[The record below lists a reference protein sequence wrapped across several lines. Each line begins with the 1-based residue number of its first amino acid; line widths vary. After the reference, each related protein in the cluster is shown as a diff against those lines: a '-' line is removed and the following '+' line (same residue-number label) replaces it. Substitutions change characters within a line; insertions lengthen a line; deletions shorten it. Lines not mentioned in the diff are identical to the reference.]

1 VLFPFTGEIVP
12 NCPMRDKET
21 KLVKAVHDQKT
32 KVMKAAPRQKRGR
45 FSLSSLGKK
54 KWGAIPPS
62 WKGMPSD
69 RPLYDQETKIIKA
82 IRPSKSRPTKK
93 GLHFSLSNLI
103 HKRHQRRVRPSA
115 QMSKVECGL
124 TCLAM
129 ILTYYG
135 RKTSVSELRTRFGI
149 GRDGTSALG
158 IVKVA
163 RSMGMRVRP
172 LSLQHTQLR
181 GKLLPAIVHWE
192 FNHFLIVER
201 WSPKWVTVV
210 DPAGGQRRRLTAEEF
225 DAGFTGIFITLEP
238 GANFDRNAP
247 RSPVTLSTYIFQGI
261 KQAPGALLQIL
272 VASIVLQLFGLVTPF
287 VTKVI
292 IDQILPFKIS
302 NMMAILALGMAFLFT
317 AQTITTLLREW
328 LLVYLR
334 ARIDMHMMLGFFK
347 HLLSLPYNYFQQR
360 SSGDLLTRMG
370 SNTAIRDILSSNLI
384 GTLLDSSMVITYLF
398 ILLSQSLPF
407 TVLTLIIGFSEMLLV
422 ILTYRPI
429 RELSRQELN
438 AQGKSQG
445 YLAEALNG
453 IATVKAAGAEQEV
466 YNRWSKHFFDQLSIS
481 VRRSYFSS
489 LASAAMSVLG
499 TFSSIAM
506 LWVGAVQVLN
516 GSMSV
521 GTMLA
526 LNALAGS
533 FLGPLSSVVGRAQQ
547 VQMVQAN
554 LERLTDITA
563 AEPEQ
568 HQQVVQSPPKLSGHV
583 QLENVCFRYSS
594 DGQDVLGAINL
605 TIKAGQKV
613 AIVGRTGSGKS
624 TLGKLLLGLYL
635 PTRGTIKY
643 DGIPLQR
650 MQYQEV
656 RRQFG
661 VVMQDSVIFSGT
673 ILDNLTLNNPKMS
686 REQAMYAAQIAAIH
700 EDIMK
705 MPMGYDTFVGEGG
718 SALSGGQRQRM
729 AIARAVAHNPVMLLL
744 DEATSSLD
752 VITEQRVAEHLES
765 FACTQIIIAHRLSTI
780 RKADVILVL
789 DGGMIVEQ
797 GKHDELLHS
806 NGYYSKLIQQQL
818 QERNRSKS
826 NFSRVD
832 LEQLT

>member
-1 VLFPFTGEIVP
+1 MKRRGAIPFQGEIAP
-12 NCPMRDKET
+12 DCSMRNQET
-21 KLVKAVHDQKT
+21 KP
-32 KVMKAAPRQKRGR
+32 MKAAPRQKGRR

-54 KWGAIPPS
+54 KWGAVPPS
-62 WKGMPSD
+62 WKGMPPD
-69 RPLYDQETKIIKA
+69 RPVYDQETKIMKA
-82 IRPSKSRPTKK
+82 LRPQKARPPK
-93 GLHFSLSNLI
+93 GRRFSLSNLVR
-103 HKRHQRRVRPSA
+103 KRHQRRVRPLA

-124 TCLAM
+124 ASLAM

-135 RKTSVSELRTRFGI
+135 RKTSISELRTRFGI
-149 GRDGTSALG
+149 SRDGTSALG
-158 IVKVA
+158 IVKAA
-163 RSMGMRVRP
+163 RNMGMRVRP
-172 LSLQHTQLR
+172 LSIQHTELR

-192 FNHFLIVER
+192 FNHFLVVER
-201 WSPKWVTVV
+201 WSPKWVDVV
-210 DPAGGQRRRLTAEEF
+210 DPSGGRRRRLTAEEF

-247 RSPVTLSTYIFQGI
+247 RSPVTLRSYMIQGI

-272 VASIVLQLFGLVTPF
+272 AASIIIQIFGLVTPF
-287 VTKVI
+287 LTKVI
-292 IDQILPFKIS
+292 MDQILPFKIS
-302 NMMAILALGMAFLFT
+302 SMMTVLALGMIFLFS
-317 AQTITTLLREW
+317 AQTISTLVREW

-334 ARIDMHMMLGFFK
+334 ARIDIHMMLGFFK
-347 HLLSLPYNYFQQR
+347 HMLSLPYSYFQQR
-360 SSGDLLTRMG
+360 SSGDLLTRMA
-370 SNTAIRDILSSNLI
+370 SNATIREILSSNLI

-407 TVLTLIIGFSEMLLV
+407 ALLTVVIGLLQMLF
-422 ILTYRPI
+422 ITFTYRPI
-429 RELSRQELN
+429 RELSRQELS

-453 IATVKAAGAEQEV
+453 IATVKAAGAEDEV
-466 YNRWSKHFFDQLSIS
+466 YNRWSNLFFNQLSVS

-489 LASAAMSVLG
+489 LASAAMSVLSS
-499 TFSSIAM
+499 FSSIAL
-506 LWVGAVQVLN
+506 LWVGATQVLK
-516 GSMSV
+516 GSMSI

-526 LNALAGS
+526 LNSLAGS
-533 FLGPLSSVVGRAQQ
+533 FLSPLSSVVGRAQQ
-547 VQMVQAN
+547 LQLVQAN

-563 AEPEQ
+563 GEPEQ

-583 QLENVCFRYSS
+583 RLENVSFRYSS
-594 DGQDVLGAINL
+594 DGEDVLRSINL
-605 TIKAGQKV
+605 MIRAGQKI

-635 PTRGTIKY
+635 PTSGTISY

-650 MQYQEV
+650 MKYQEV

-661 VVMQDSVIFSGT
+661 VVMQDAVIFSGT
-673 ILDNLTLNNPKMS
+673 MLENLTLNNPTMS
-686 REQAMYAAQIAAIH
+686 REQAMHAAEIAAIH

-752 VITEQRVAEHLES
+752 VITEQRVADHLES

-780 RKADVILVL
+780 RKADIILVL
-789 DGGMIVEQ
+789 DEGTIIEQ
-797 GKHDELLHS
+797 GRHDELLHR
-806 NGYYSKLIQQQL
+806 NGYYAKLIQQQL
-818 QERNRSKS
+818 QERRHS
-826 NFSRVD
+826 NANLARISLQQFTS
-832 LEQLT
+832 

>member
-1 VLFPFTGEIVP
+1 
-12 NCPMRDKET
+12 MRNQET
-21 KLVKAVHDQKT
+21 KLMKAVSDQKT
-32 KVMKAAPRQKRGR
+32 KQMRAVPRQKGRR

-62 WKGMPSD
+62 WKGMPPS
-69 RPLYDQETKIIKA
+69 PSIYDQETKLMKA
-82 IRPSKSRPTKK
+82 IRPPKA
-93 GLHFSLSNLI
+93 
-103 HKRHQRRVRPSA
+103 RPSKGRRFFLSRLVRNIYRRKVHPLA

-124 TCLAM
+124 TSLAM

-135 RKTSVSELRTRFGI
+135 RKTSISELRTRFGI
-149 GRDGTSALG
+149 SRDGTSALG
-158 IVKVA
+158 IVKAA
-163 RSMGMRVRP
+163 RAFGMRVKP
-172 LSLQHTQLR
+172 FSLQHTELR

-192 FNHFLIVER
+192 FNHFLVVER

-210 DPAGGQRRRLTAEEF
+210 DPSGGRRRRLSIEEF

-238 GANFDRNAP
+238 GPNFDRNSP
-247 RSPVTLSTYIFQGI
+247 RSPVTLRTYMLQGI
-261 KQAPGALLQIL
+261 KQAPGALVQIL
-272 VASIVLQLFGLVTPF
+272 IASAILQVFGLVTPF
-287 VTKVI
+287 LTKVI
-292 IDQILPFKIS
+292 MDQILPFKIS
-302 NMMAILALGMAFLFT
+302 DMMTVMALGMLLLFT
-317 AQTITTLLREW
+317 AQTVTTLLREW

-334 ARIDMHMMLGFFK
+334 ARIDIYMMLSFFK
-347 HLLSLPYNYFQQR
+347 HLLSLPYSYFQQR
-360 SSGDLLTRMG
+360 SSGDLLTRMA
-370 SNTAIRDILSSNLI
+370 SNTTIRDILSSNLI

-398 ILLSQSLPF
+398 ILLSQSIPF
-407 TVLTLIIGFSEMLLV
+407 TLLTLVIGFSQMLLI
-422 ILTYRPI
+422 ILTYHPI

-453 IATVKAAGAEQEV
+453 IATVKAAGAEQEI
-466 YNRWSKHFFDQLSIS
+466 YNRWSNHFFDQLSIS
-481 VRRSYFSS
+481 VRRGYFSS
-489 LASAAMSVLG
+489 LANAAMSVLG
-499 TFSSIAM
+499 SFSSIAL
-506 LWVGAVQVLN
+506 LWLGAVQVLN

-533 FLGPLSSVVGRAQQ
+533 FLGPLTSVVGRAQQ
-547 VQMVQAN
+547 LQLVQAN

-568 HQQVVQSPPKLSGHV
+568 HQQAVQSPPKLSGHV
-583 QLENVCFRYSS
+583 KLENVYFRYSS
-594 DGQDVLGAINL
+594 DGEDVLRSINL
-605 TIKAGQKV
+605 TIRSGQKI

-635 PTRGTIKY
+635 PTSGTISY
-643 DGIPLQR
+643 DGIPLPR
-650 MQYQEV
+650 MKYQEV

-661 VVMQDSVIFSGT
+661 VVMQDAMIFSGT
-673 ILDNLTLNNPKMS
+673 ILENLTLNNPTMG

-700 EDIMK
+700 EDILK

-729 AIARAVAHNPVMLLL
+729 AIARAVAHNPAILLL

-780 RKADVILVL
+780 RKADIILVI
-789 DGGMIVEQ
+789 DNGMIMEQ
-797 GKHDELLHS
+797 GSHSDLLHS
-806 NGYYSKLIQQQL
+806 NGYYANLIQQQL
-818 QERNRSKS
+818 QERKQNK
-826 NFSRVD
+826 FGPSRVN
-832 LEQLT
+832 LEQLMS

>member
-1 VLFPFTGEIVP
+1 
-12 NCPMRDKET
+12 MRDQRT
-21 KLVKAVHDQKT
+21 KLMSAISDQKT
-32 KVMKAAPRQKRGR
+32 KQMKITPRQKGGR
-45 FSLSSLGKK
+45 FSLSGLGRK
-54 KWGAIPPS
+54 KWGAVPPS
-62 WKGMPSD
+62 WKGMPSH
-69 RPLYDQETKIIKA
+69 RPIYDQETKLMKA
-82 IRPSKSRPTKK
+82 IRPSKSHLAKAR
-93 GLHFSLSNLI
+93 SLSSSSLI
-103 HKRHQRRVRPSA
+103 QKMYRRKVRPLA

-129 ILTYYG
+129 MLTYYG

-149 GRDGTSALG
+149 SRDGTSALG
-158 IVKVA
+158 IVKAA
-163 RSMGMRVRP
+163 RAFGMRVKP
-172 LSLQHTQLR
+172 LSLQHAELR

-201 WSPKWVTVV
+201 WSPKWVYVV
-210 DPAGGQRRRLTAEEF
+210 DPAGGRRRRLTAEEF

-238 GANFDRNAP
+238 GANFDRTSP
-247 RSPVTLSTYIFQGI
+247 PSPVTLRTYIFQGI
-261 KQAPGALLQIL
+261 RQAPGTLVQIL
-272 VASIVLQLFGLVTPF
+272 VVSIVLQIFGLLTPF
-287 VTKVI
+287 LTKVI
-292 IDQILPFKIS
+292 VDQILPFKITS
-302 NMMAILALGMAFLFT
+302 MMTILAVGMIFLFS

-334 ARIDMHMMLGFFK
+334 ARIDTHMMLGFFK

-360 SSGDLLTRMG
+360 SSGDLLTRMA
-370 SNTAIRDILSSNLI
+370 SNTTIRDILSGDLI
-384 GTLLDSSMVITYLF
+384 GTLLDSSMVVTYLF

-407 TVLTLIIGFSEMLLV
+407 TILTLIIGSCQILLIV
-422 ILTYRPI
+422 LTYHPI

-453 IATVKAAGAEQEV
+453 IATVKAAGAEQEI
-466 YNRWSKHFFDQLSIS
+466 YHRWSNHFFDQLSIS

-499 TFSSIAM
+499 TFSSIAL
-506 LWVGAVQVLN
+506 LWVGAGQVLN

-521 GTMLA
+521 GTMMA

-533 FLGPLSSVVGRAQQ
+533 FLGPLTSVVGRAQQ
-547 VQMVQAN
+547 LQLVQAN

-568 HQQVVQSPPKLSGHV
+568 HQQIVQAPPKLSGHV
-583 QLENVCFRYSS
+583 QLEHVCFRYSS
-594 DGQDVLGAINL
+594 DSEDVLRSLNL
-605 TIKAGQKV
+605 TIRAGQKV

-635 PTRGTIKY
+635 PTSGTISY

-650 MQYQEV
+650 MHYQQV

-661 VVMQDSVIFSGT
+661 VVMQDAVIFSGT
-673 ILDNLTLNNPKMS
+673 ILENLKLNNPTMS

-700 EDIMK
+700 DDIMK

-729 AIARAVAHNPVMLLL
+729 AIARAVAHNPVILLL

-752 VITEQRVAEHLES
+752 VLTEQRVAQHLES

-780 RKADVILVL
+780 RKADLILVIER
-789 DGGMIVEQ
+789 GMIVEQ
-797 GKHDELLHS
+797 GSHSELLHS
-806 NGYYSKLIQQQL
+806 SGYYAQLIQQQMHENK
-818 QERNRSKS
+818 QEVFSIASVNR
-826 NFSRVD
+826 
-832 LEQLT
+832 E